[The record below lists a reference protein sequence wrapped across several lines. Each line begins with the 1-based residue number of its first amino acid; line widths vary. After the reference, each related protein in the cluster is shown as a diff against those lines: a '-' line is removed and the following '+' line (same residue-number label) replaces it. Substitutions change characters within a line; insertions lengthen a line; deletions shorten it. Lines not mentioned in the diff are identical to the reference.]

1 MKLVELPIDPKF
13 GAAILNSNKEEYK
26 WTEEILTI
34 ASVLSVNSIFQT
46 NIDPVRI
53 SKTKKKLG
61 AVEGDHITLVNIFN
75 TSYSN
80 NIPPITPSKGSK

>member
-13 GAAILNSNKEEYK
+13 GTAILNSNKEEYK
-26 WTEEILTI
+26 CTEEILTI

-75 TSYSN
+75 TF
-80 NIPPITPSKGSK
+80 IKKGKTGRKQF